1 MLAPRQAQ
9 HGHTGRPLDY
19 TSTLKVAV
27 GRCSVQKGRRA
38 STREASTP
46 ELADMQAS
54 SFLGAS
60 LAPRQASGNSMQQR
74 GTLQTVCVATP
85 SRPPTSNK
93 PKRSKVELIKEGSDF
108 LRHPLMQVTF

>member
-1 MLAPRQAQ
+1 
-9 HGHTGRPLDY
+9 
-19 TSTLKVAV
+19 
-27 GRCSVQKGRRA
+27 
-38 STREASTP
+38 
-46 ELADMQAS
+46 MQAS